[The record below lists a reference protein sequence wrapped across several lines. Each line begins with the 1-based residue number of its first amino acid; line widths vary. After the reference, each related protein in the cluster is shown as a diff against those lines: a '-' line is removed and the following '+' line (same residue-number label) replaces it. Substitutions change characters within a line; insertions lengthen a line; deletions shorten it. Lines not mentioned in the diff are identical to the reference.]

1 MDILLMLHSIVR
13 WLIIAAAAL
22 AIIKFTIGWAGNGTF
37 GGMDRGLTSAY
48 SGLLDLQV
56 LLGVVYFVWNGIEV
70 AGFPVYRILH
80 MLVMLIAAGLGHL
93 PARFKTLTDKLRFQY
108 SVFAIIGS
116 LILIVIGISIL
127 PHGWGQ

>member
-13 WLIIAAAAL
+13 WVIIAAAAL
-22 AIIKFTIGWAGNGTF
+22 AIIKFTIGWAGNSAF

-80 MLVMLIAAGLGHL
+80 MLVMLIAAAFGHL
-93 PARFKTLTDKLRFQY
+93 PARFKSLTDKLRFQY
-108 SVFAIIGS
+108 SIFAILGS
-116 LILIVIGISIL
+116 LVMIAIGISLL
-127 PHGWGQ
+127 PGGLSR